1 MFFKRRAVPFFF
13 PFLHLAFWNVD
24 TMVGVPIV
32 IMDQEIT
39 QGMEAHMTRNEIKCL
54 ALLHQEVSMAASDE
68 CFWASLQ
75 DSKL

>member
-1 MFFKRRAVPFFF
+1 
-13 PFLHLAFWNVD
+13 
-24 TMVGVPIV
+24 MVGVPIV

-54 ALLHQEVSMAASDE
+54 GLLHQEVSMAASDE